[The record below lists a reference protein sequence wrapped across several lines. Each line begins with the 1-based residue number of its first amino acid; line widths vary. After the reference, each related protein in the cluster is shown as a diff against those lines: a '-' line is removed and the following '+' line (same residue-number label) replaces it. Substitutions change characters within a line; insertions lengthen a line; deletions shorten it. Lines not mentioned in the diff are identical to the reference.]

1 MEPFLIGG
9 LRPGTGR
16 REEILFNSRG
26 ALLENL
32 DYGIIGNCMSA
43 ALVSRDAAIEWLCL
57 PFFDSSSVF
66 ASILDRKKG
75 GHFRIGSDG
84 VQPFRQVYMR
94 HTNLLSTLIE
104 TTGGAY
110 EIVDFMPRYKYETGE
125 YHCPPD
131 IIRYVR
137 VRSGNPVIRVDYQPR
152 LDYGIGE
159 TITESSDHFIKST
172 STSRGYESMY
182 LYTSLDHEK
191 VVRGEEIPLTD
202 DAFFLLSY
210 NQKVVPLSNDYVALE
225 YQRTKAYWM
234 SWASHSTF
242 SVTCCRDEIIR
253 SLLVLKLLSF
263 QPTGAMLAAA
273 TTSLPE
279 AIGEVRNWDY
289 RYCWIRDASMA
300 ISTLARLG
308 HENVSRRFVQ
318 FILDII
324 PFKDEKIQIMYGI
337 RGEKQLN
344 EYTLDHLSGYEN
356 SRPVRVGNAAW
367 HQKQNDI
374 YGVLLDIILY
384 AMRHFSITP
393 AEKERLWTVVRSV
406 VRTVAGSWKQ
416 PDRGIWEYRSDPKN
430 FTFSKLLCWCA
441 MVRGAAIARLVG
453 APSEYAREWTR
464 TSTEI
469 RSEIETRGW
478 NEKLN
483 SFTQYFGGD
492 HFDATS
498 LLLEPY
504 GFIDAQDPRY
514 VGTVRAT
521 EEHLCENGLMYRYR
535 NNDDFGKP
543 TSSFTLCSFWMVN
556 ALFKIGEH
564 DKARKMFERVLSAGN
579 HVGLFSED
587 IDMKNGRLLGN
598 FPQAYSHLALIE
610 SALLLYSD

>member
-1 MEPFLIGG
+1 
-9 LRPGTGR
+9 
-16 REEILFNSRG
+16 
-26 ALLENL
+26 
-32 DYGIIGNCMSA
+32 
-43 ALVSRDAAIEWLCL
+43 
-57 PFFDSSSVF
+57 
-66 ASILDRKKG
+66 
-75 GHFRIGSDG
+75 
-84 VQPFRQVYMR
+84 MR
-94 HTNLLSTLIE
+94 HTNLLSTVVE
-104 TTGGAY
+104 TSQGVY
-110 EIVDFMPRYKYETGE
+110 EIVDFMPRYKYENGE

-137 VRSGNPVIRVDYQPR
+137 LRSGRPSIRVEYQPR
-152 LDYGIGE
+152 LDYGMGK
-159 TITESSDHFIKST
+159 TTTKCNSHFIKST
-172 STSRGYESMY
+172 STSHGYESMY
-182 LYTSLDHEK
+182 LYTSLDHEI
-191 VVRGEEIPLTD
+191 VLQGESIPLTG

-210 NQKVVPLSNDYVALE
+210 NQKIAPLTNDYIALE

-234 SWASHSTF
+234 SWAAHSTF
-242 SVTCCRDEIIR
+242 SVSRCRDEVIR

-308 HENVSRRFVQ
+308 HESVSKRFVR
-318 FILDII
+318 FILDIV

-337 RGEKQLN
+337 RGEKQLD
-344 EYTLDHLSGYEN
+344 EYILDHLSGYEN
-356 SRPVRVGNAAW
+356 SRPVRVGNAAY

-384 AMRHFSITP
+384 ALKNFSIVP

-416 PDRGIWEYRSDPKN
+416 PDRGIWEYRSDPKE

-441 MVRGAAIARLVG
+441 MERGAAIADLVG
-453 APSEYAREWTR
+453 APPDYARKWR
-464 TSTEI
+464 SISAEI
-469 RSEIETRGW
+469 RSQIETKGW
-478 NEKLN
+478 NDKVQ
-483 SFTQYFGGD
+483 SFTQYFGGE

-504 GFIDAQDPRY
+504 GFIDALDPRY
-514 VGTVRAT
+514 VSTVRAT
-521 EEHLCENGLMYRYR
+521 EENLCENGLMYRYR

-543 TSSFTLCSFWMVN
+543 TSSFTLCSFWMIN
-556 ALFKIGEH
+556 ALFKTGEYE
-564 DKARKMFERVLSAGN
+564 KAHMMFERVLSAGN

-587 IDMKNGRLLGN
+587 IDMRSGRLLGN

-610 SALLLYSD
+610 SVLLLYGE